1 MHAQEQNLST
11 LAICVIGRVTSSIPK
26 RGTFTNGTSLH
37 VLRLHEGLI
46 RMSGDE
52 DMSLFFAGEIADDRQ
67 RIAALESFIL
77 DANNYLNKIP
87 ELERR
92 IETLTNILNAD
103 VSETTKKAMMLRNIV
118 DDRKVLSR
126 KQVQQIFDG
135 CHHNV
140 ATKIMKKA
148 AQLYGYTYAKNISGK
163 LVLAST

>member
-1 MHAQEQNLST
+1 
-11 LAICVIGRVTSSIPK
+11 
-26 RGTFTNGTSLH
+26 
-37 VLRLHEGLI
+37 
-46 RMSGDE
+46 MSDDE
-52 DMSLFFAGEIADDRQ
+52 NISMFFAGEIAEDRQ

-87 ELERR
+87 ELEKR

-118 DDRKVLSR
+118 DDRKVISR
-126 KQVQQIFDG
+126 KQVQQIFGG

-148 AQLYGYTYAKNISGK
+148 AHLYGYTYAKNISGK